1 MSVCLSVGVNA
12 AAASGSPALSASGF
26 GITHDPS
33 APGLDSAQPARRH
46 LQLRPPVAVQHPR
59 VSRAP
64 GQGGQ
69 ELPRRG
75 RGPPRGRRRQIRLA
89 FIETLWF
96 CAEREEELLL
106 LFTPSPSPGRVWFNI
121 SLSLSFTTATL
132 YSVWFICFSL
142 VVFAK
147 ALLLLLLIL
156 GVSDLNKPPSLSIQL
171 QHVTHLKSCVLLR
184 RGVLLL

>member
-1 MSVCLSVGVNA
+1 MVVCLFVGVNA

-26 GITHDPS
+26 GITHDLS
-33 APGLDSAQPARRH
+33 APGLDSAQPARH

-89 FIETLWF
+89 FIETL
-96 CAEREEELLL
+96 
-106 LFTPSPSPGRVWFNI
+106 
-121 SLSLSFTTATL
+121 
-132 YSVWFICFSL
+132 
-142 VVFAK
+142 
-147 ALLLLLLIL
+147 
-156 GVSDLNKPPSLSIQL
+156 
-171 QHVTHLKSCVLLR
+171 
-184 RGVLLL
+184 